1 MIGLAGVEVPVPSK
15 AIRPTLMP
23 NRLIDWV
30 QEGLVF
36 GLVRP
41 KPEADLPG

>member
-1 MIGLAGVEVPVPSK
+1 MIGLARVEVPVPSK
-15 AIRPTLMP
+15 ATRPTLMP

-30 QEGLVF
+30 PEGLAF

-41 KPEADLPG
+41 KPEADLLG